1 MLLFPSALRWLLMV
15 ISLFCFQMGF
25 GQWDPVSLEERRM
38 DIADLDSWVEPVL
51 AQDGQRLGRLTSR
64 HALMNLAVDTARVS
78 EVDWA
83 LAVHAW
89 VRSLRDAHLRVRFD
103 LLTPLRLQAPSPAAG
118 ELLTGEVWSG
128 FGPSVALPESARSEW
143 LKRTWPWVG
152 VLGSG
157 QFLTDSIAA
166 ALRHAPKKASSLLGM
181 RLEDHGAFV
190 RWVIPSFGANSASV
204 FGREFRRIRR
214 KIRRANVPVMLDLR
228 GNTGGYRSR
237 RHSVLGLFL
246 SNEEWPL
253 ETERHWGHEAPFE
266 PVEDGSLVRSKRTVR
281 VPLSVMVDGL
291 SFSASLLLAD
301 ALVVSGRGK
310 LFGCAPLGFP
320 GGCSGSPVP
329 RKLSGSG
336 LVVEVPTRQARIE
349 GVQGG
354 SYGLDVSGRCLTSSS
369 PWNEAVHWM
378 LSGDLKPRR

>member
-1 MLLFPSALRWLLMV
+1 MLLFPSAFRWLFAV
-15 ISLFCFQMGF
+15 SSLFCFQMGY
-25 GQWDPVSLEERRM
+25 GQWEPVSIGERRL
-38 DIADLDSWVEPVL
+38 DIVDLDSWVEPVL
-51 AQDGQRLGRLTSR
+51 AQDGQELGRLTSR
-64 HALMNLAVDTARVS
+64 HALMNLAVDTGRVS
-78 EVDWA
+78 QVDWA

-89 VRSLRDAHLRVRFD
+89 VRSLGDAHLRVRFD
-103 LLTPLRLQAPSPAAG
+103 LLTPLRLQSPSPASVD
-118 ELLTGEVWSG
+118 LLFGAAWSG
-128 FGPSVALPESARSEW
+128 FGPSLTLPESARSEW

-157 QFLTDSIAA
+157 QILPDSMTVAA
-166 ALRHAPKKASSLLGM
+166 GHVPEKAPSASGM
-181 RLEDHGAFV
+181 SLEDHGAFV
-190 RWVIPSFGANSASV
+190 RWVIPSFGTSSASV

-237 RHSVLGLFL
+237 RYSVLGLFL
-246 SNEEWPL
+246 SKEKWPL
-253 ETERHWGHEAPFE
+253 ETERLWGGEAPFE
-266 PVEDGSLVRSKRTVR
+266 TVEGGALVRSKRAVH

-301 ALVVSGRGK
+301 ALVASGRGK
-310 LFGCAPLGFP
+310 VFGCAPLGFP
-320 GGCSGSPVP
+320 GGCSGSPVS

-336 LVVEVPTRQARIE
+336 LIVEVPTREARI
-349 GVQGG
+349 GG
-354 SYGLDVSGRCLTSSS
+354 AQRGGYGLDVSGGCMTSSS